1 MTLAELNAL
10 IDANVPSG
18 ARPKI
23 KATELRD
30 VLHEMAAFSETGS
43 GFDDANYLRVD
54 GTHTATGNI
63 LFANNRGIQRGGS
76 SIIFQDAAGANL
88 EITGDGNIDI
98 VAADHLLLEGGIDLS
113 IATPMIQV
121 LSNESV
127 FYAQDQMHLSVA
139 YGGTFDITLDNGDFQ
154 SAWIYGDQGKMQMGF
169 LINNYITVSDKSSDG
184 IVLHNDIGAINMN
197 SAGGLKLT
205 DSRAGASQVGWESG
219 GDYSAY
225 YTDRSFPDWG
235 SVKIYADTKVKL
247 STGDV
252 LFKFNSSNSF
262 DITNDGNGGDYS
274 KNYLYMSS
282 VEIDLGFND
291 KYVGVTNS
299 ALFFKQGAY
308 TVTVPTGVNGT
319 VALSSDVSLKVSKS
333 GDTMSGNLLFSGG
346 SSIDT
351 TATGG
356 TDTLNIGT
364 TNADVINIGNAST
377 VLNFLGT
384 AIFEYQANQY
394 VTDKLVTLNYGGSVA
409 SGIGVGYEIEENGVI
424 TGYFK
429 SNGTRTGYSFK
440 SPANAGVLNLIT
452 IGADVDLTAGNSG
465 TIAVVSDISWSN
477 LTGKPTTIAGYG
489 ITDPIVLT
497 SGSYANPSWITSLA
511 WSKLTGVPSY
521 EPALGNPGVD
531 GYALIST
538 AAGVRSWTPF
548 PSTSPLTTKG
558 DIYTF
563 DSVNQRLPVGA
574 NGYLLSADSSAST
587 GLAWIP
593 NVLVVY
599 PFYNEGPTNKTYTI
613 DAKVTT
619 AGAFTQIRGLAT
631 ASGTCTIAIK
641 INGTAV
647 TFTGSVTT
655 LNVSSTPQ
663 DVSIISGGSI
673 AAGDR
678 ITYTI
683 TSAAAPVDLEATLK

>member
-30 VLHEMAAFSETGS
+30 VLHELADFSDGAQHLISDSLYGPLWDGDTTNAPSKNSIYDEMQKKVNLLTGS
-43 GFDDANYLRVD
+43 VLFDFPASDNFRLTTDNGGYIKAFLDLSTSGGAFIGYADSKLYANSNSIVLTQLNI
-54 GTHTATGNI
+54 GSAEISSATG
-63 LFANNRGIQRGGS
+63 LR
-76 SIIFQDAAGANL
+76 L
-88 EITGDGNIDI
+88 
-98 VAADHLLLEGGIDLS
+98 V
-113 IATPMIQV
+113 
-121 LSNESV
+121 
-127 FYAQDQMHLSVA
+127 
-139 YGGTFDITLDNGDFQ
+139 
-154 SAWIYGDQGKMQMGF
+154 
-169 LINNYITVSDKSSDG
+169 
-184 IVLHNDIGAINMN
+184 
-197 SAGGLKLT
+197 
-205 DSRAGASQVGWESG
+205 DSRAGAAQVGWESG
-219 GDYSAY
+219 GDYSTY

-235 SVKIYADTKVKL
+235 NVKTYADTKVKL

-282 VEIDLGFND
+282 VEVDLGFNGN
-291 KYVGVTNS
+291 YVGVSNS
-299 ALFFKQGAY
+299 AIFFKQGAY
-308 TVTVPTGVNGT
+308 TITAPTGVNGI
-319 VALSSDVSLKVSKS
+319 VALASDVSLKISKS

-377 VLNFLGT
+377 ILNFLGT

-394 VTDKLVTLNYGGSVA
+394 VTDKLVTLNHGGAVA

-429 SNGTRTGYSFK
+429 TNGTRTGYSFK

-452 IGADVDLTAGNSG
+452 IGTDVDLTAGNSG

-558 DIYTF
+558 DLYTF
-563 DSVNQRLPVGA
+563 DTVNQRLAVGS
-574 NGYLLSADSSAST
+574 NGKVLTADSSTDT
-587 GLAWIP
+587 GLVWS
-593 NVLVVY
+593 NVVNASGSITNLKSEDQIY
-599 PFYNEGPTNKTYTI
+599 LEGATNKTYPI
-613 DAKVTT
+613 ISKKVYAETLTKVWGLKTT
-619 AGAFTQIRGLAT
+619 
-631 ASGTCTIAIK
+631 SGTCTVAIQ
-641 INGTAV
+641 INGTNV
-647 TFTGSVTT
+647 TGLSALSVT
-655 LNVSSTPQ
+655 STAQ
-663 DVSIISGGSI
+663 DVVAS
-673 AAGDR
+673 AANAMVAGDR
-678 ITYTI
+678 MTIVI
-683 TSAAAPVDLEATLK
+683 TSAAAPVDLECTLEFTR